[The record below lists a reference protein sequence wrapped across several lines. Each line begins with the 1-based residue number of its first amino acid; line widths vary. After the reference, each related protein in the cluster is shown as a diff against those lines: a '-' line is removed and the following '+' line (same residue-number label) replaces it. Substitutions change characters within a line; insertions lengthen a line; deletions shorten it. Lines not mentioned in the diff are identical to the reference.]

1 VHSVAPT
8 IVARVSSSTDFSL
21 WVSIGAWQKFVLER
35 NVSFLW
41 PVDLASR
48 DHSRLVDKNPQTEV
62 CATKWLRAPVRSVL
76 IFMKPLITAADLERV
91 PQNGELA
98 ITEDTLVTPLA
109 RDEAERRGITFRVA
123 SAQRPE
129 PSSSAASGES
139 APEKSARIVA
149 IGADHGGF
157 ELKQQLKGHLRDW
170 GYQVLDLG
178 TDSAEAVDYP
188 DFAEAVGNAVARGDA
203 WLGIVLDGAGIGSS
217 IAANKVPGVRAALCY
232 DRATARNSREHND
245 ANVLTLGAKLI
256 APEAAREIV
265 ALWLSTPFAG
275 GRHQRRVDKI
285 RSIEERS
292 AKK

>member
-1 VHSVAPT
+1 
-8 IVARVSSSTDFSL
+8 
-21 WVSIGAWQKFVLER
+21 
-35 NVSFLW
+35 
-41 PVDLASR
+41 
-48 DHSRLVDKNPQTEV
+48 
-62 CATKWLRAPVRSVL
+62 
-76 IFMKPLITAADLERV
+76 MKPLITAADLERV

-98 ITEDTLVTPLA
+98 ITDDTLITPLA
-109 RDEAERRGITFRVA
+109 REEAERRGITLRIA
-123 SAQRPE
+123 SARDKETSPAAASAE
-129 PSSSAASGES
+129 SSA
-139 APEKSARIVA
+139 EKSTRVVA

-157 ELKQQLKGHLRDW
+157 ELKQQLKSHLRDW

-178 TDSAEAVDYP
+178 TGNADAVDYP
-188 DFAEAVGNAVARGDA
+188 DFAEAVGNAVARGEA
-203 WLGIVLDGAGIGSS
+203 WLGIVLDSAGIGSS

-245 ANVLTLGAKLI
+245 ANVLSLGAKLI

>member
-1 VHSVAPT
+1 
-8 IVARVSSSTDFSL
+8 
-21 WVSIGAWQKFVLER
+21 
-35 NVSFLW
+35 
-41 PVDLASR
+41 
-48 DHSRLVDKNPQTEV
+48 
-62 CATKWLRAPVRSVL
+62 
-76 IFMKPLITAADLERV
+76 MKPLITAADLERV
-91 PQNGELA
+91 PQNSELA

-109 RDEAERRGITFRVA
+109 REEAERRGITFRI
-123 SAQRPE
+123 SSTHE
-129 PSSSAASGES
+129 GKSSSGPLLSES
-139 APEKSARIVA
+139 SSEKSARVVA

-157 ELKQQLKGHLRDW
+157 DLKQQLKEHLRDW

-188 DFAEAVGNAVARGDA
+188 DFAEAVGNAVAHGEA
-203 WLGIVLDGAGIGSS
+203 WLGIVLDSAGIGSS

-285 RSIEERS
+285 RGIEERS

>member
-1 VHSVAPT
+1 
-8 IVARVSSSTDFSL
+8 
-21 WVSIGAWQKFVLER
+21 
-35 NVSFLW
+35 
-41 PVDLASR
+41 
-48 DHSRLVDKNPQTEV
+48 
-62 CATKWLRAPVRSVL
+62 
-76 IFMKPLITAADLERV
+76 MKPLITAADLERV

-98 ITEDTLVTPLA
+98 VTEDTIVTPLA
-109 RDEAERRGITFRVA
+109 REEAERRGIIFRVA
-123 SAQRPE
+123 SARE
-129 PSSSAASGES
+129 SESSSSNATSENF
-139 APEKSARIVA
+139 PEKSARVVA

-157 ELKQQLKGHLRDW
+157 DLKRELISHLRDW

-178 TDSAEAVDYP
+178 TDSAGAVDYP

-292 AKK
+292 ARH

>member
-1 VHSVAPT
+1 
-8 IVARVSSSTDFSL
+8 
-21 WVSIGAWQKFVLER
+21 
-35 NVSFLW
+35 
-41 PVDLASR
+41 
-48 DHSRLVDKNPQTEV
+48 
-62 CATKWLRAPVRSVL
+62 
-76 IFMKPLITAADLERV
+76 MKPLITAADLERV

-98 ITEDTLVTPLA
+98 ITDDTLITPLA
-109 RDEAERRGITFRVA
+109 REEAERRGITFRVV
-123 SAQRPE
+123 SGRGHETHP
-129 PSSSAASGES
+129 SAASGKYS
-139 APEKSARIVA
+139 PEKSTRVVA

-157 ELKQQLKGHLRDW
+157 ELKQQLKEYLRDW

-178 TDSAEAVDYP
+178 TDSTEAVDYP
-188 DFAEAVGNAVARGDA
+188 DFAEAVGNAVARGEA
-203 WLGIVLDGAGIGSS
+203 WLGIVLESAGIGSS
-217 IAANKVPGVRAALCY
+217 MAANKVPGVRAALCY

-285 RSIEERS
+285 RGIEERA

>member
-1 VHSVAPT
+1 
-8 IVARVSSSTDFSL
+8 
-21 WVSIGAWQKFVLER
+21 
-35 NVSFLW
+35 
-41 PVDLASR
+41 
-48 DHSRLVDKNPQTEV
+48 
-62 CATKWLRAPVRSVL
+62 
-76 IFMKPLITAADLERV
+76 MKPLITAADLERV
-91 PQNGELA
+91 AQNGELA
-98 ITEDTLVTPLA
+98 VTDDTIITPLA
-109 RDEAERRGITFRVA
+109 REEAERRGITFRIA
-123 SAQRPE
+123 SAHDGE
-129 PSSSAASGES
+129 LSSSGASMES
-139 APEKSARIVA
+139 SPEKSARVVA

-157 ELKQQLKGHLRDW
+157 DLKQQLKGHLCDW

-188 DFAEAVGNAVARGDA
+188 DFAEAVGNAVAHGEA
-203 WLGIVLDGAGIGSS
+203 WLGIVIDSAGIGSS

-285 RSIEERS
+285 RSIEER
-292 AKK
+292 ATKK